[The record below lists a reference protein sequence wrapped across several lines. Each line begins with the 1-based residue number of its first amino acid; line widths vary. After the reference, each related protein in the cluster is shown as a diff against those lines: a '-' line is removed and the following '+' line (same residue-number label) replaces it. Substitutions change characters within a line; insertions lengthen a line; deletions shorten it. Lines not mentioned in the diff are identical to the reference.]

1 MSYSACGTIW
11 NPISVPDPSS
21 SRNAATKI
29 KISPY
34 SASHDHYNNK
44 YPTSNLVD
52 GNKNGVLD
60 ADYFAVAMHLTMKTK
75 RGQQLP
81 ESLTP
86 ELIPPA
92 HR

>member
-1 MSYSACGTIW
+1 MDSFLVCAPQQLSILSSCNSDGCGSWGVCSIWSA
-11 NPISVPDPSS
+11 VAKV
-21 SRNAATKI
+21 R
-29 KISPY
+29 
-34 SASHDHYNNK
+34 
-44 YPTSNLVD
+44 NLVD
-52 GNKNGVLD
+52 VNKNGVLD

-75 RGQQLP
+75 RGQPLP